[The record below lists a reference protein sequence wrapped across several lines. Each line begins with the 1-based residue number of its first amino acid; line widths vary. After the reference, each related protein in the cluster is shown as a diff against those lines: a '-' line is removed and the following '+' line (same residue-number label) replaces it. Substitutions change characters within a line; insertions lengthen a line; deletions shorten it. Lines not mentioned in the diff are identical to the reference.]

1 VSNTVAAIVQ
11 ARMGSTRLPGKS
23 LMPLAGVPLAGRVLE
38 RIKTAT
44 RIDKLVLAIPDTSEN
59 DSLEKLAQDYGV
71 SVFRGSE
78 IDLVDRYYN
87 AAKNLSCKYVVR
99 IPADNPVPQASEID
113 RIIDHHLSLNR
124 PGFSSN
130 LAQVYGSKYP
140 DGIGAEI
147 FDFELLEEAFEDFS
161 DSSKREHVHLNFF
174 NYATQKAV
182 DEKWCPISTVN
193 CPSDFARPDII
204 LDVNTQDQFE
214 YMANLYKDLYPS
226 NPNFDIKD
234 IINWHDKNYKQTDR
248 GYESNER

>member
-1 VSNTVAAIVQ
+1 MKIVVIVQ

-23 LMPLAGVPLAGRVLE
+23 LMLLAGKPLVGRVIE
-38 RIKTAT
+38 RIRTAT
-44 RIDKLVLAIPDTSEN
+44 KIDKLVLAIPDNIEN
-59 DSLEKLAQDYGV
+59 NPLETLGKSYGV
-71 SVFRGSE
+71 QIFRGSE

-99 IPADNPVPQASEID
+99 IPADNPVPQGSEID

-130 LAQVYGSKYP
+130 LAEIYGSRYP

-147 FDFELLEEAFEDFS
+147 FDFELLEEISADFS
-161 DSSKREHVHLNFF
+161 DSKKREHVHLNFF
-174 NYATQKAV
+174 DYATQKAV
-182 DEKWCPISTVN
+182 DENWCPISTVH

-204 LDVNTQDQFE
+204 LDVNTQIQFE
-214 YMANLYKDLYPS
+214 YMANLYKELYPS

-234 IINWHDKNYKQTDR
+234 IIRWHDNH
-248 GYESNER
+248 YEK

>member
-1 VSNTVAAIVQ
+1 MSNTVVAIVQ

-23 LMPLAGVPLAGRVLE
+23 LMLLAGTPLVGRVLE
-38 RIKTAT
+38 RIRSAT
-44 RIDKLVLAIPDTSEN
+44 KIDKLVLAIPDNIEN
-59 DSLEKLAQDYGV
+59 DPLETLGKSYGV
-71 SVFRGSE
+71 QIFRGSE

-99 IPADNPVPQASEID
+99 IPADNPTPQGSEID

-130 LAQVYGSKYP
+130 LAEIYGSRYP

-147 FDFELLEEAFEDFS
+147 FDFELLEEISADFS
-161 DSSKREHVHLNFF
+161 DSKKREHVHLNFF
-174 NYATQKAV
+174 DYATQKAV
-182 DEKWCPISTVN
+182 DENWCPISTVH

-204 LDVNTQDQFE
+204 LDVNTQRQFE
-214 YMANLYKDLYPS
+214 YMANLYKELYPS

-234 IINWHDKNYKQTDR
+234 IINWHDKNFGK
-248 GYESNER
+248 

>member
-1 VSNTVAAIVQ
+1 MSNNVTAIVQ

-23 LMPLAGVPLAGRVLE
+23 MMFLAGTPLVGRVLE
-38 RIKTAT
+38 RIKSAKKV
-44 RIDKLVLAIPDTSEN
+44 DKLVLAIPDSSEN
-59 DSLEKLAQDYGV
+59 DPLESLAKSYGV

-78 IDLVDRYYN
+78 TDLVDRYYN
-87 AAKNLSCKYVVR
+87 AAKYFSCKYVVR
-99 IPADNPVPQASEID
+99 IPADNPVPQGSEID

-130 LAQVYGSKYP
+130 LAQVYESKYP

-147 FDFELLEEAFEDFS
+147 FDFELLEEASEDFS

-174 NYATQKAV
+174 NYSTQKAI
-182 DEKWCPISTVN
+182 DEKWCPISTIP

-204 LDVNTQDQFE
+204 LDVNTQAQFE

-234 IINWHDKNYKQTDR
+234 IIKWHDKNYGT
-248 GYESNER
+248 EN

>member
-1 VSNTVAAIVQ
+1 MSIKVVAIVQ

-23 LMPLAGVPLAGRVLE
+23 LMHLAGVPLVGRVLE
-38 RIKTAT
+38 RIKFAT
-44 RIDKLVLAIPDTSEN
+44 KIDKLILAIPESSEN
-59 DSLEKLAQDYGV
+59 NPLELLAQDYGV

-78 IDLVDRYYN
+78 NDLVNRYYN

-99 IPADNPVPQASEID
+99 IPADNPVPQGSEID

-147 FDFELLEEAFEDFS
+147 FDFELLKEASEDFS

-174 NYATQKAV
+174 NYSTQEAV
-182 DEKWCPISTVN
+182 DEKWCPISTVP
-193 CPSDFARPDII
+193 CPSDFARPDIV

-214 YMANLYKDLYPS
+214 YMAHLYKDLYPS
-226 NPNFDIKD
+226 NPKFDIKD
-234 IINWHDKNYKQTDR
+234 IIKWHDKNYGTENQR
-248 GYESNER
+248 I

>member
-1 VSNTVAAIVQ
+1 MSNKVAAIVQ

-23 LMPLAGVPLAGRVLE
+23 LMLLAGKPLVGRVIE
-38 RIKTAT
+38 RIRSAT
-44 RIDKLVLAIPDTSEN
+44 KIDKLILAIPDNIEN
-59 DSLEKLAQDYGV
+59 DPLETLGKSYGV
-71 SVFRGSE
+71 QIFRGSE

-99 IPADNPVPQASEID
+99 IPADNPVPQGSEID

-130 LAQVYGSKYP
+130 LAEIYGSRYP

-147 FDFELLEEAFEDFS
+147 FDFELLEEISADFS
-161 DSSKREHVHLNFF
+161 DSKKREHVHLNFF
-174 NYATQKAV
+174 DYATQKAV
-182 DEKWCPISTVN
+182 DENWCPISTVH

-204 LDVNTQDQFE
+204 LDVNTQIQFE
-214 YMANLYKDLYPS
+214 YMANLYKELYPS

-234 IINWHDKNYKQTDR
+234 IIRWHDNH
-248 GYESNER
+248 YEK

>member
-1 VSNTVAAIVQ
+1 MSIKVVAIVQ

-23 LMPLAGVPLAGRVLE
+23 LMHLAGVPLVGRVLE
-38 RIKTAT
+38 RIKFAT
-44 RIDKLVLAIPDTSEN
+44 KIDKLILAIPESSEN
-59 DSLEKLAQDYGV
+59 NPLELLAQNYGV

-78 IDLVDRYYN
+78 IDLVNRYYN

-140 DGIGAEI
+140 DGVGAEI
-147 FDFELLEEAFEDFS
+147 FDFELLKEASEDFS

-174 NYATQKAV
+174 NYSTQEAV
-182 DEKWCPISTVN
+182 DEKWCPISTVP
-193 CPSDFARPDII
+193 CPSDFARPDIV

-214 YMANLYKDLYPS
+214 YMAHLYKDLYPS
-226 NPNFDIKD
+226 NPKFDIKD
-234 IINWHDKNYKQTDR
+234 IIKWHDKNYGTENQR
-248 GYESNER
+248 I

>member
-1 VSNTVAAIVQ
+1 MSNTVAAIVQ

-23 LMPLAGVPLAGRVLE
+23 LMLLAGKPLVGRVIE
-38 RIKTAT
+38 RIRTAT
-44 RIDKLVLAIPDTSEN
+44 KIDKLILAIPDNIEN
-59 DSLEKLAQDYGV
+59 DPLERLGKSYGV
-71 SVFRGSE
+71 QIFRGSE

-99 IPADNPVPQASEID
+99 IPADNPVPQGSEID

-130 LAQVYGSKYP
+130 LAEIYGSRYP

-147 FDFELLEEAFEDFS
+147 FDFELLEEISADFS
-161 DSSKREHVHLNFF
+161 DSRKREHVHLNFF
-174 NYATQKAV
+174 DYATQKAV
-182 DEKWCPISTVN
+182 DENWCPISTVH

-204 LDVNTQDQFE
+204 LDVNTQIQFE
-214 YMANLYKDLYPS
+214 YMANLYKELYPS

-234 IINWHDKNYKQTDR
+234 IIKWHDENYGKLR
-248 GYESNER
+248 

>member
-1 VSNTVAAIVQ
+1 MSNTVAAIIQ

-23 LMPLAGVPLAGRVLE
+23 LMLLAGKPLVGRVIE
-38 RIKTAT
+38 RIRTAT
-44 RIDKLVLAIPDTSEN
+44 KIDKLILAIPDNIEN
-59 DSLEKLAQDYGV
+59 NPLETLGKSYGV
-71 SVFRGSE
+71 QIFKGSE

-99 IPADNPVPQASEID
+99 IPADNPVPQGSEID

-130 LAQVYGSKYP
+130 LAEIYGSRYP

-147 FDFELLEEAFEDFS
+147 FDFELLEEISADFS
-161 DSSKREHVHLNFF
+161 DSKKREHVHLNFF
-174 NYATQKAV
+174 DYATQKAV
-182 DEKWCPISTVN
+182 DENWCPISTVH

-204 LDVNTQDQFE
+204 LDVNTQIQFE
-214 YMANLYKDLYPS
+214 YMANLYKELYPS

-234 IINWHDKNYKQTDR
+234 IIKWHDENYGKLR
-248 GYESNER
+248 

>member
-1 VSNTVAAIVQ
+1 MSNKVAAIVQ

-23 LMPLAGVPLAGRVLE
+23 LMLLAGKPLVGRVIE
-38 RIKTAT
+38 RIRTAT
-44 RIDKLVLAIPDTSEN
+44 KIDKLILAIPDNIEN
-59 DSLEKLAQDYGV
+59 NPLETLGKSYGV
-71 SVFRGSE
+71 QIFRGSE

-99 IPADNPVPQASEID
+99 IPADNPVPQGSEID

-130 LAQVYGSKYP
+130 LAEIYGSRYP

-147 FDFELLEEAFEDFS
+147 FDFELLEEISADFS
-161 DSSKREHVHLNFF
+161 DSKKREHVHLNFF
-174 NYATQKAV
+174 DYATQKAV
-182 DEKWCPISTVN
+182 DENWCPISTVH

-204 LDVNTQDQFE
+204 LDVNTQIQFE
-214 YMANLYKDLYPS
+214 YMANLYKELYPS

-234 IINWHDKNYKQTDR
+234 IIRWHDNH
-248 GYESNER
+248 YEK